1 MAAAA
6 VAAGVAPVR
15 ARFLASKEQFHGS
28 LRARAEPGG
37 QAGGEEEEE
46 EVEEEE
52 VGSCQ
57 SEPPAKRVR
66 SEESGQDGESQED
79 AGAEKLEK
87 EPWERQRAQGQNKRR
102 PCMKAGPCEQRRLC
116 PWVTQGRAE
125 KRCFGP
131 RCRFLHDV
139 AEYMAAKPADLGR
152 SCVLLETFGKCIY
165 GVTCRFGQAHLGAG
179 HQNLVNMALAR
190 QWEGKEVVGNSLSK
204 DLQHQLR
211 KGKFSFRKADEY
223 LRGLAK
229 AHGRGGKGGQATGC
243 PRGEQEVS
251 NCATRREGLGDG
263 PECPVLAGQGEDP
276 RAGAL
281 QSPGPTG
288 GEEAPSIQ
296 TAGPVTDEDTVKLQW
311 YEKKVVSINRSRELE
326 KGDPGTELTE
336 EETAYIVPGAMAIP
350 NKDERRRM
358 DRRMAS

>member
-37 QAGGEEEEE
+37 Q
-46 EVEEEE
+46 
-52 VGSCQ
+52 
-57 SEPPAKRVR
+57 
-66 SEESGQDGESQED
+66 
-79 AGAEKLEK
+79 
-87 EPWERQRAQGQNKRR
+87 NKRR
-102 PCMKAGPCEQRRLC
+102 PCMKPGPYEQSRLC

-125 KRCFGP
+125 KRGFGP

-139 AEYMAAKPADLGR
+139 AEYMAAKPADLER

-190 QWEGKEVVGNSLSK
+190 QWEGKEVVRNSLSK

-229 AHGRGGKGGQATGC
+229 AHGCGGKGGQATGC

-288 GEEAPSIQ
+288 GEEAPSPPNS
-296 TAGPVTDEDTVKLQW
+296 GP
-311 YEKKVVSINRSRELE
+311 
-326 KGDPGTELTE
+326 GD
-336 EETAYIVPGAMAIP
+336 
-350 NKDERRRM
+350 R
-358 DRRMAS
+358 